1 MAYNPWTHLAPATM
15 RYHET
20 LVDGFL
26 RQPANAWTNVMY
38 IIVALMVLRRV
49 MKRGDRSVLAFM
61 PAIAA
66 LIGLT
71 SFLYHASNSFLFQ
84 FLDLSSMF
92 LLSGLLIALNAHRAG
107 WIEARHMTP
116 LFAGV
121 VLASSALLFAIRG
134 RIGAAL
140 FAAEIVATMAMEI
153 FIAFRKEEGTRYRD
167 YLAAFGLC
175 AAAYLFWILDFTGHT
190 PFDGGNHLMQ
200 GHGLWHIINAFC
212 IYYLYRF
219 YGQFPF
225 APLFT
230 RRAHA

>member
-15 RYHET
+15 RYNET
-20 LVDGFL
+20 LVDGLL

-38 IIVALMVLRRV
+38 IIVALMVLYLVR
-49 MKRGDRSVLAFM
+49 KRGDRSMLAFM

-71 SFLYHASNSFLFQ
+71 SFLYHASNTFLFQ

-92 LLSGLLIALNAHRAG
+92 LLSGLLIALNLHRAG
-107 WIEARHMTP
+107 WIEARHMP
-116 LFAGV
+116 QLFSGV

-134 RIGAAL
+134 RIGASM
-140 FAAEIVATMAMEI
+140 FAAEIVAAMAMEL
-153 FIAFRKEEGTRYRD
+153 FIAFKKEEGTRYRD
-167 YLAAFGLC
+167 YLAAFSLC
-175 AAAYLFWILDFTGHT
+175 AAAYLFWVLDFTGHT

-225 APLFT
+225 PPLFA
-230 RRAHA
+230 RPAQA